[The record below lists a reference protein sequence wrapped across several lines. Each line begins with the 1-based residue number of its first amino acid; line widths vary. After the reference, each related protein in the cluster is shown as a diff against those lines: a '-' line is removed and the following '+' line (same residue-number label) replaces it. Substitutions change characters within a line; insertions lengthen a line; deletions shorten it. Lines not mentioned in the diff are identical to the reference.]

1 MTIGVEQDEV
11 QAESASPIVDSY
23 KPAKFWRACHSS
35 KESTRNS
42 ETRKFDYYKN
52 TTQAPSC
59 NVAYTKKYPQVAKK
73 RIPFCFCNFNHRME
87 IVMEVI

>member
-1 MTIGVEQDEV
+1 M

-23 KPAKFWRACHSS
+23 KSAKPACHSS

-42 ETRKFDYYKN
+42 ETRKFNYDKN

-59 NVAYTKKYPQVAKK
+59 NVAHTKKYPQVAKK
-73 RIPFCFCNFNHRME
+73 RIPFCFCNFDHCME
-87 IVMEVI
+87 IVMGSYSEW